1 MSVMLGFSVIQLV
14 RRNGHKLDKNIRQE
28 LLQIYSPFRNIP
40 CFLHRPIEYLSK
52 KVKKLPLIIEFEAEC
67 FELGIKDVKKTH
79 SGTLSSY
86 PSISCC
92 STKLSIEK
100 IEHLL
105 DNCSHIKKIFY
116 DREVTALLDTAT
128 PSIHSNQLQDAGL
141 TGKDVTIAV
150 IDTGI
155 YPHEDLQGRIK
166 GFKDFINKLDD
177 TPYDDNGHGTHCAG
191 NVAGDGTLSGGKYK
205 GPAPEAN
212 LVGVKVLN
220 KMGTGS
226 LSTVISGVEW
236 CIQNQAQLN
245 IDILSLSLG
254 SEAQQPAEDDPVVRA
269 VEKAWDNGIVVCVAA
284 GNSGPRSST
293 IASPGTSPKVI
304 TVGAVDD
311 RNTIIRSDDIVANF
325 SSRGPTIDG
334 LMKPD
339 LVTPGVNIIS
349 LRSPGSFLDKTNPS
363 ARVDSNY
370 FSLSGT
376 SMATPICAGVIA
388 QMLQRNPNLS
398 PDDIKLH
405 LINACEDMGQDPNS
419 QGNGYLNAE
428 NLLKISVREH

>member
-1 MSVMLGFSVIQLV
+1 MFGFSVIQLV

-28 LLQIYSPFRNIP
+28 LLHIYSPFSNIP
-40 CFLHRPIEYLSK
+40 CFLHRPLEYVSK
-52 KVKKLPLIIEFEAEC
+52 KAKKLPLIIEFEADC
-67 FELGIKDVKKTH
+67 FDDGINDVKNINSKK
-79 SGTLSSY
+79 LNQY

-105 DNCSHIKKIFY
+105 NNCSHIKKIYY
-116 DREVTALLDTAT
+116 DRKLTALLDIAT
-128 PSIHSNQLQDAGL
+128 TSIHSDQLQQTGL

-155 YPHEDLQGRIK
+155 HPHKDLQGRIK
-166 GFKDFINKLDD
+166 GFKDFINNR
-177 TPYDDNGHGTHCAG
+177 TAPYDDNGHGTHCAG
-191 NVAGDGTLSGGKYK
+191 DAAGNGSLSGGKYK

-212 LVGVKVLN
+212 LVGVKVLD
-220 KMGTGS
+220 KMGSGS
-226 LSTVISGVEW
+226 LSTVISGIDW
-236 CIQNQAQLN
+236 CIQNQAQLT

-254 SEAQQPAEDDPVVRA
+254 SDAQQSAADDPVVKA
-269 VEKAWDNGIVVCVAA
+269 VEKAWDNGMVVCVAA
-284 GNSGPRSST
+284 GNSGSRPST
-293 IASPGTSPKVI
+293 IASPGISPKVI
-304 TVGAVDD
+304 TVGAVNDL
-311 RNTIIRSDDIVANF
+311 NTVDRSDDIVADF

-349 LRSPGSFLDKTNPS
+349 LRSPGSFLDKTNAS
-363 ARVDSNY
+363 ARVNSNY

-376 SMATPICAGVIA
+376 SMATPICAGIVA
-388 QMLQRNPNLS
+388 QMLQRNPNQS
-398 PDDIKLH
+398 PDDIKLQ
-405 LINACEDMGQDPNS
+405 LINACEDMGQDPTA

-428 NLLKISVREH
+428 KLLNMNIRQH

>member
-1 MSVMLGFSVIQLV
+1 MFMLGFSVIQLV

-40 CFLHRPIEYLSK
+40 CFLHRPIEYVSK
-52 KVKKLPLIIEFEAEC
+52 KRKKLPLVIEFEADC
-67 FELGIKDVKKTH
+67 FEEGINDVRNTN
-79 SGTLSSY
+79 SGKLNQY

-105 DNCSHIKKIFY
+105 DNCSHIKKIYY
-116 DREVTALLDTAT
+116 DRKVTALLDTAT
-128 PSIHSNQLQDAGL
+128 PSIRSDQLQQTGL

-155 YPHEDLQGRIK
+155 HPHEDLQGRII
-166 GFKDFINKLDD
+166 GFKDFINNR
-177 TPYDDNGHGTHCAG
+177 TAPYDDNGHGTHCAG
-191 NVAGDGTLSGGKYK
+191 DAAGNGTLSGGKYK

-212 LVGVKVLN
+212 LVGVKVLD
-220 KMGTGS
+220 KMGSGS
-226 LSTVISGVEW
+226 LSTVISGVDW

-254 SEAQQPAEDDPVVRA
+254 SDAQQSAEDDPVVRA
-269 VEKAWDNGIVVCVAA
+269 VEKAWDNGMVVCVAA
-284 GNSGPRSST
+284 GNSGPQPST
-293 IASPGTSPKVI
+293 IASPGISPKAI
-304 TVGAVDD
+304 TVGAADD
-311 RNTIIRSDDIVANF
+311 RNTVDRSDDIVADF

-349 LRSPGSFLDKTNPS
+349 LRAPRSFLDKTNSS

-370 FSLSGT
+370 ISLSGT
-376 SMATPICAGVIA
+376 SMATPICAGVVA
-388 QMLQRNPNLS
+388 QMLQRNPNQS
-398 PDDIKLH
+398 PDNIKLQ
-405 LINACEDMGQDPNS
+405 LINACEDMGQDPNI
-419 QGNGYLNAE
+419 QGNGYLNAAK
-428 NLLKISVREH
+428 LLEMQVNQH

>member
-1 MSVMLGFSVIQLV
+1 MFGYSVIQLV

-40 CFLHRPIEYLSK
+40 CFLHRPMEYISK
-52 KVKKLPLIIEFEAEC
+52 KTKKLPLVIEFESDC
-67 FELGIKDVKKTH
+67 FEKGMKDVQNTD
-79 SGTLSSY
+79 SGTLHPY

-105 DNCSHIKKIFY
+105 DNCSHIKKIFF
-116 DREVTALLDTAT
+116 DRKVTALLDTAT
-128 PSIHSNQLQDAGL
+128 SSIHSDQLQRAGL

-155 YPHEDLQGRIK
+155 HPHTDLQGRIK
-166 GFKDFINKLDD
+166 GFKDFINNR
-177 TPYDDNGHGTHCAG
+177 TAPYDDNGHGTHCAG
-191 NVAGDGTLSGGKYK
+191 DAVGNGALSAGKYK

-220 KMGTGS
+220 KMGSGS
-226 LSTVISGVEW
+226 LSTVISGVDW
-236 CIQNQAQLN
+236 CIQNQARLN

-254 SEAQQPAEDDPVVRA
+254 SEAQQSAKEDPVVKA
-269 VEKAWDNGIVVCVAA
+269 VEKAWDNGMVVCVAA
-284 GNSGPRSST
+284 GNAGSRPST
-293 IASPGTSPKVI
+293 ISSPGISPKVI
-304 TVGAVDD
+304 TVGAADD
-311 RNTIIRSDDIVANF
+311 RNTVVRTDDKVADF

-334 LMKPD
+334 LIKPD

-349 LRSPGSFLDKTNPS
+349 LRSPRSFLDKTNPS
-363 ARVDSNY
+363 ARVGSNY

-376 SMATPICAGVIA
+376 SMATPICAGVVA
-388 QMLQRNPNLS
+388 QMLQRNPNQS
-398 PDDIKLH
+398 PDNIKLQ
-405 LINACEDMGQDPNS
+405 LINACEDMGQDSNS

-428 NLLKISVREH
+428 KLFNMNVSQH

>member
-1 MSVMLGFSVIQLV
+1 MFGFSVVQLV

-28 LLQIYSPFRNIP
+28 LLKVYSPFRNIP
-40 CFLHRPIEYLSK
+40 CFLHRPIEYVSK
-52 KVKKLPLIIEFEAEC
+52 KAKKLPLIIEFEADC
-67 FELGIKDVKKTH
+67 FELGINDVKNTNT
-79 SGTLSSY
+79 STLNQY

-105 DNCSHIKKIFY
+105 DNCSHIKKIYY
-116 DREVTALLDTAT
+116 DRKVTALLDIAT
-128 PSIHSNQLQDAGL
+128 PSIHSDKLQQSGL
-141 TGKDVTIAV
+141 TGKGVTIAV

-166 GFKDFINKLDD
+166 GFKDFINNR
-177 TPYDDNGHGTHCAG
+177 TAPYDDNGHGTHCAG
-191 NVAGDGTLSGGKYK
+191 DAAGNGRLSGGKYK

-212 LVGVKVLN
+212 IVGVKVLD
-220 KMGTGS
+220 KMGSGS

-254 SEAQQPAEDDPVVRA
+254 SDAQQSAEDDPVVRA
-269 VEKAWDNGIVVCVAA
+269 VEKAWDNGMVVCVAA
-284 GNSGPRSST
+284 GNSGPQPST
-293 IASPGTSPKVI
+293 IASPGISPKVI
-304 TVGAVDD
+304 TVGAAND
-311 RNTIIRSDDIVANF
+311 RNTVDRTNDIVADF

-334 LMKPD
+334 LIKPD

-349 LRSPGSFLDKTNPS
+349 LRSPRSFLDKTNAS

-376 SMATPICAGVIA
+376 SMATPICAGVVA
-388 QMLQRNPNLS
+388 QMLQMNPNQS
-398 PDDIKLH
+398 PDDIKLQ
-405 LINACEDMGQDPNS
+405 LINACEDIEQDPNA
-419 QGNGYLNAE
+419 QGNGYVNAE
-428 NLLKISVREH
+428 KLLTMNVRQH